1 MTDSGEDVE
10 RDIDRFN
17 DVFHEYGDDI
27 DEDEDKNIDF
37 DNLQRTIIEEE
48 DEYNE
53 DDDNE
58 SVIPIEEL
66 LDHGSNVILLDP
78 TVEEDELSQ
87 KLSQLSASSE
97 VKRATHQEQTK
108 ESKTR
113 KRPAL
118 TPTTPTTTIT
128 TTLHVV
134 QTTKKF
140 KTSDDKEQSNY
151 TLPRYLSSAN
161 KTFEERMASILQN
174 VPYSSIT
181 IEHLRHI
188 AYLINKIECVELD
201 KSLWTE
207 YLLSGTGKLRNEELP
222 RIPRAITTAT
232 TSSEFD
238 STSKVLLWPNEVKT
252 KMKADGI
259 KTTTD
264 SNADDYNACLKY
276 VKEVLEKYEKEIV
289 DYQAQLKQIK
299 ERFMNIFT
307 NEMEEAIMKF
317 VQRYGVSLY
326 KLIIE
331 EQIAV
336 VKYDYKN
343 RLIQLEFYHEEPNCY
358 QQQVFE
364 NLTVARREKETAKFE
379 VAILKQ
385 RAIHNHLPKS
395 FQSLDI
401 PTSISLNNINDPRI
415 RQQLYEKC
423 EKILQKTKSEM
434 MLVYIAVAETKMNE
448 TKEKFNKDMADMQD
462 IQHSGPHTKRL
473 TQNMV
478 AIMNRRFQ
486 NINERLVNLYKL
498 KLHYFDVA
506 PMAKN

>member
-118 TPTTPTTTIT
+118 TLTTPTTTIT
-128 TTLHVV
+128 TTSHVV
-134 QTTKKF
+134 QTTKNF

-207 YLLSGTGKLRNEELP
+207 YLLSGTGKLGNEELP

-252 KMKADGI
+252 KMKGDGI

-276 VKEVLEKYEKEIV
+276 VEEALEKYEKEIV

-307 NEMEEAIMKF
+307 SEMEEAIMKF
-317 VQRYGVSLY
+317 VQHYGVSLY
-326 KLIIE
+326 KL
-331 EQIAV
+331 
-336 VKYDYKN
+336 
-343 RLIQLEFYHEEPNCY
+343 
-358 QQQVFE
+358 
-364 NLTVARREKETAKFE
+364 
-379 VAILKQ
+379 
-385 RAIHNHLPKS
+385 
-395 FQSLDI
+395 
-401 PTSISLNNINDPRI
+401 
-415 RQQLYEKC
+415 
-423 EKILQKTKSEM
+423 
-434 MLVYIAVAETKMNE
+434 
-448 TKEKFNKDMADMQD
+448 
-462 IQHSGPHTKRL
+462 
-473 TQNMV
+473 
-478 AIMNRRFQ
+478 
-486 NINERLVNLYKL
+486 
-498 KLHYFDVA
+498 
-506 PMAKN
+506 

>member
-1 MTDSGEDVE
+1 MTDSDEDIE

-17 DVFHEYGDDI
+17 DVFHEYCDDI

-53 DDDNE
+53 NDDTE
-58 SVIPIEEL
+58 SIIPIEEL
-66 LDHGSNVILLDP
+66 LDHDSSAILLGR
-78 TVEEDELSQ
+78 TVEEDELFQ

-97 VKRATHQEQTK
+97 VKRTTHQEQTK

-118 TPTTPTTTIT
+118 TPATPTTTTIT
-128 TTLHVV
+128 TTSHVV
-134 QTTKKF
+134 QTTKKL

-161 KTFEERMASILQN
+161 KAFEERMASVLQN

-188 AYLINKIECVELD
+188 AYLIHQIEFVELN
-201 KSLWTE
+201 KSLWTV
-207 YLLSGTGKLRNEELP
+207 YLLSGTGKMRNKESP
-222 RIPRAITTAT
+222 RISRAINTAT

-238 STSKVLLWPNEVKT
+238 VTSKVLLWLNEVKS
-252 KMKADGI
+252 KMKNDGY

-276 VKEVLEKYEKEIV
+276 IEEVLEKYDKQIV

-307 NEMEEAIMKF
+307 SEMEEAIMKF
-317 VQRYGVSLY
+317 VQHYGVSLY

-331 EQIAV
+331 GQIAA
-336 VKYDYKN
+336 VKYDYKD
-343 RLIQLEFYHEEPNCY
+343 RLIQLEFYHEEPNYY

-364 NLTVARREKETAKFE
+364 NLTEAKCQKETTKFE

-395 FQSLDI
+395 FQSLYI
-401 PTSISLNNINDPRI
+401 PTSISLNSINDPRI
-415 RQQLYEKC
+415 RQHLYEKS
-423 EKILQKTKSEM
+423 EKILQRTKSEM

-448 TKEKFNKDMADMQD
+448 TKEKFDKDMADMQD
-462 IQHSGPHTKRL
+462 IQHSGPHTK
-473 TQNMV
+473 
-478 AIMNRRFQ
+478 
-486 NINERLVNLYKL
+486 
-498 KLHYFDVA
+498 
-506 PMAKN
+506 